1 MLTDTHVDVM
11 RNSDVIYGNLKYWQ
25 SANYAYWWKL
35 CKEVIRCAV

>member
-1 MLTDTHVDVM
+1 MSYMD
-11 RNSDVIYGNLKYWQ
+11 ILKYWQ